1 MRPNNTIY
9 LHRPIAF
16 DFALRY
22 DIKLHFT
29 RYLSNRIQTYNLQLR
44 KLSFYSVEL
53 WREKLPWSSQM
64 MEVNTKHYHFYRS
77 YSHVLCKG
85 TYYSDECKIPKF
97 FTYTM

>member
-1 MRPNNTIY
+1 MSP
-9 LHRPIAF
+9 
-16 DFALRY
+16 
-22 DIKLHFT
+22 
-29 RYLSNRIQTYNLQLR
+29 
-44 KLSFYSVEL
+44 YSVEL

-64 MEVNTKHYHFYRS
+64 MEINTNYYHFYRS